1 MGEKKRIIYILA
13 GPAIFALVTYLFQGA
28 LTLTGAEA
36 VGVLLWMIFWW
47 VTRPVH
53 MTVTALVPIAVTA
66 LFHIIPLETVT
77 SQYFSDSIILIFGS
91 CLLTVPWKST
101 GLDRRVALK
110 ILSVVGPTM
119 TSQIIVW
126 MLASMLFSS
135 VLPNVAVVA
144 LFTPIA
150 VAMLHAAGYTD
161 ISKSTHAVPI
171 LLSIAWGAGLGGVG
185 TPLGGAMNVAAISYL
200 EEFIGHEFMYVDW
213 VVRILPYFI
222 LSAAVMTVTMLVM
235 NRGAEPLNG
244 TKDYFVRSYQELGVM
259 KPEEKICGTLF
270 LLALLGA
277 FTRPLYAGI
286 LPGLA
291 PAYVFLILG
300 LLSFFIRMK
309 NSGLILTWEQ
319 AQEGTMW
326 GMMLLFGGGLA
337 LGKLINES
345 GASQSIAQIVSNLN
359 LDGGF
364 LTIVAFVVI
373 ACLISEATSSTV
385 SAAVTI
391 PVVLAITSKLGLN
404 AIPYW
409 FITAM
414 AYNSEFLLPISVRA
428 IPISYGLDAGKMM
441 KRGIPMMLI
450 RMAVVI
456 LTGYVLMQVWPGFG
470 ELPYA

>member
-1 MGEKKRIIYILA
+1 MSEIKRILYILA
-13 GPAIFALVTYLFQGA
+13 GPVIFALVTFLFQNA

-66 LFHIIPLETVT
+66 LFNIIPLETVT

-126 MLASMLFSS
+126 MLASMVFSS

-150 VAMLHAAGYTD
+150 VAMLSAAGYSD
-161 ISKSTHAVPI
+161 ISKSEHAVPI
-171 LLSIAWGAGLGGVG
+171 LLAVAWGAGLGGVG

-200 EEFIGHEFMYVDW
+200 EEFMGHEFMYVDW
-213 VVRILPYFI
+213 VVRILPYFLI
-222 LSAAVMTVTMLVM
+222 SAAVMTVTMLVM
-235 NRGAEPLNG
+235 HRGAAPLNG
-244 TKDYFVRSYQELGVM
+244 TKDYFIKSYEELGVM
-259 KPEEKICGTLF
+259 KTEEKICGVLF
-270 LLALLGA
+270 LLALAGA
-277 FTRPLYAGI
+277 FTRPLYADI

-300 LLSFFIRMK
+300 LLSFFINVK
-309 NSGLILTWEQ
+309 GSGFILTWEQ

-428 IPISYGLDAGKMM
+428 IPISYGLDAAKMM

-450 RMAVVI
+450 RMITVI
-456 LTGYVLMQVWPGFG
+456 LVGCILMQVWPGFN
-470 ELPYA
+470 ELAYA